1 MPVAGSKDGLGRNNR
16 PGSSGGAR
24 PPTGDLPRRARFSL
38 LYYLILVG
46 AFLLLQF
53 LFFSGPGAQEWSY
66 SAFVTAV
73 KDERVA
79 RVVITQERIYGEL
92 KSKDAESAAPASEP
106 MQMPAEQTPWHAQR
120 IWQWLRSFIGE
131 YEAAKQAE
139 EDARQRSFTVVPLDD
154 PALLG
159 LLESHGVEFRA
170 HVESH
175 LFRSVLLNW
184 VVPFALMFVIWGIVM
199 RRMGRGPG
207 VLQMGKSHAKI
218 YEVDPSNR
226 VRFADVAGVEEAIEE
241 TREIVNFL
249 KEPDRF
255 TTLGAKL
262 PKGVLLV
269 GPPGTGKTLLARAIA
284 GEAGVPFFSLS
295 GSDFVEMFV
304 GVGAARVRDLF
315 EEAKKTAPC
324 IIFIDELDAL
334 GKARSGNT
342 GLASGGYDEREN
354 TLNQLLTEMDGF
366 DGSAGVIILAATNR
380 PEVLDPALLRA
391 GRFDRR
397 VIVDRPSRA
406 GRRDIFL
413 VHTRRLPLAADVDLD
428 ALAAQTP
435 GMVGADIANVCN
447 EAALLGSRRGLTA
460 IGMAEFQ
467 EAIER
472 IIAGPQKK
480 SLIVT
485 PEERRRIAYHESGHA
500 LIGHLTPGSDPVQRI
515 SIIPRAAGA
524 LGYTLQMPLED
535 RYLLS
540 QEELLDRVR
549 VLLGGRA
556 SESIVFGSVSTGAAD
571 DIEKATDIIRDM
583 LFRFGM
589 SQRAPNV
596 SLLGDPGL
604 RYLGGRFETGPH
616 SDELMKALDEEI
628 ASTIATCYSQARAAL
643 ICAREQLDLL
653 ATTLLD
659 QEDLDRES
667 IVGLLGEPPVL
678 APWRPETAEPENRQE
693 PAD

>member
-1 MPVAGSKDGLGRNNR
+1 
-16 PGSSGGAR
+16 
-24 PPTGDLPRRARFSL
+24 
-38 LYYLILVG
+38 
-46 AFLLLQF
+46 
-53 LFFSGPGAQEWSY
+53 
-66 SAFVTAV
+66 
-73 KDERVA
+73 
-79 RVVITQERIYGEL
+79 
-92 KSKDAESAAPASEP
+92 
-106 MQMPAEQTPWHAQR
+106 
-120 IWQWLRSFIGE
+120 
-131 YEAAKQAE
+131 
-139 EDARQRSFTVVPLDD
+139 
-154 PALLG
+154 
-159 LLESHGVEFRA
+159 
-170 HVESH
+170 
-175 LFRSVLLNW
+175 
-184 VVPFALMFVIWGIVM
+184 
-199 RRMGRGPG
+199 
-207 VLQMGKSHAKI
+207 
-218 YEVDPSNR
+218 
-226 VRFADVAGVEEAIEE
+226 
-241 TREIVNFL
+241 
-249 KEPDRF
+249 
-255 TTLGAKL
+255 
-262 PKGVLLV
+262 
-269 GPPGTGKTLLARAIA
+269 
-284 GEAGVPFFSLS
+284 
-295 GSDFVEMFV
+295 
-304 GVGAARVRDLF
+304 
-315 EEAKKTAPC
+315 
-324 IIFIDELDAL
+324 
-334 GKARSGNT
+334 
-342 GLASGGYDEREN
+342 
-354 TLNQLLTEMDGF
+354 
-366 DGSAGVIILAATNR
+366 
-380 PEVLDPALLRA
+380 
-391 GRFDRR
+391 
-397 VIVDRPSRA
+397 
-406 GRRDIFL
+406 
-413 VHTRRLPLAADVDLD
+413 
-428 ALAAQTP
+428 
-435 GMVGADIANVCN
+435 MVGADIANVCN

-678 APWRPETAEPENRQE
+678 APWRPEMAEPENRQE